1 MMQLQLKQLV
11 EKSLLIIILCGM
23 SACTSSQT
31 TSLDD
36 ELLSE
41 TEFSEESVPT
51 TEGDVALGEESFS
64 EESFGEEDFEEFEFS
79 DGSGAT
85 DEFGDGELDLDF
97 EDFESTDPAQA
108 QAKLEAQEE
117 QDLMDELELDKL
129 QAEDVVQ
136 TEEPPA
142 MPEEPQFDELDLSD
156 TLETPV
162 AEEPAFEDAFAEE
175 PVADFGEPLGP
186 PSSTEI
192 TDIRYLANQAGG
204 TVVIDASGPL
214 AYESRFNPQSG
225 QFVIEVNNA
234 VLPEKLKR
242 PYIMKDFSGSFGGI
256 NAYQAPGSGQV
267 RIVVQL
273 KPGFSEEPALQME
286 GTSLVVVPPTMSASS
301 IQASNGGGGF
311 TTEPAKVSGPL
322 GARNLEEF
330 LITNQK
336 FYGKPISIQFRDADV
351 RDVIGFISEHSGANI
366 VMSDDVGGK
375 ISLKLRQVPWDQAL
389 VSVMRARGLGYVRQG
404 NVIRVATIKELRD
417 ESRSAIE
424 LLQAQTENAPVK
436 AKVIPINYADV
447 ETLQNQVKEF
457 LSKDGRVVV
466 DARSNSI
473 LITDR
478 IDVLSKVEQIIGAL
492 DVQPNQ
498 VLIEG
503 KIVEAAENFSSTV
516 GIKWSATGSPLTLSQ
531 TGGPNGVPVELT
543 PRLIFGS
550 TGTTV
555 QPNRIGVNFGA
566 IDFLGNLDATLS
578 LAEKDQTAKVISSP
592 RVMVMN
598 REKAE
603 ISQVGEV
610 ISIVTIESGGAGNLS
625 TTENRVPVNLKL
637 EVTPQ
642 ITSDG
647 SVIMDMN
654 VIRQFAGA
662 IVSEQTQ
669 SRPINTRSAKTK
681 VLVKNG
687 ETAVIGGI
695 YQVDESMLEE
705 GVPLLKDIPILGW
718 LFKSRS
724 REKVKNELLIFLTPK
739 ILAASDQQRAASL

>member
-1 MMQLQLKQLV
+1 MMQLQFKSVIEKCLLV
-11 EKSLLIIILCGM
+11 FFVSGM
-23 SACTSSQT
+23 IACTSSQT

-41 TEFSEESVPT
+41 TDFSEESVPA
-51 TEGDVALGEESFS
+51 TEGDAALGEESFD
-64 EESFGEEDFEEFEFS
+64 EGDFEEFDFSGEGEAVASDEFS
-79 DGSGAT
+79 E
-85 DEFGDGELDLDF
+85 DELNLDF
-97 EDFESTDPAQA
+97 DDFESSDLSEE

-117 QDLMDELELDKL
+117 QDLVNELELDQL

-142 MPEEPQFDELDLSD
+142 FPEEPQFDELDLSD

-162 AEEPAFEDAFAEE
+162 AEEPAIEDSFVDE
-175 PVADFGEPLGP
+175 PVADFGEPMGP

-204 TVVIDASGPL
+204 TVVIDANGPL

-234 VLPEKLKR
+234 LLPEKLKR

-256 NAYQAPGSGQV
+256 NAYQSSGVGQV

-273 KPGFSEEPALQME
+273 KPGFNEEPALQLE
-286 GTSLVVVPPTMSASS
+286 GNSLVVVPPTLSASS
-301 IQASNGGGGF
+301 IQASSGGAAHS
-311 TTEPAKVSGPL
+311 PSPSKVSGPL

-330 LITNQK
+330 LISNQK
-336 FYGKPISIQFRDADV
+336 FYGKPISVQFKDADIK
-351 RDVIGFISEHSGANI
+351 DVINFISEHSGANI
-366 VMSDDVGGK
+366 VMSDRIDGR
-375 ISLKLRQVPWDQAL
+375 ISVKLRQVPWDQAL
-389 VSVMRARGLGYVRQG
+389 VSVMRARSLGYVRQG
-404 NVIRVATIKELRD
+404 NVIRVATVKELKE
-417 ESRSAIE
+417 ESASAIE
-424 LLQAQTENAPVK
+424 LLRAQNENAPVK
-436 AKVIPINYADV
+436 AKVIPVNYANV
-447 ETLQNQVKEF
+447 ETLQTQVKEF

-478 IDVLSKVEQIIGAL
+478 VDVLSKVEQIIGAL

-516 GIKWSATGSPLTLSQ
+516 GVKWSATGSPLTLSQ
-531 TGGPNGVPVELT
+531 AGGPNGVPVELT

-578 LAEKDQTAKVISSP
+578 LAEKDRTAKVISSP

-647 SVIMDMN
+647 SVIMDMS

-662 IVSEQTQ
+662 IESEQTK

-695 YQVDESMLEE
+695 YQVDEGMLEE
-705 GVPLLKDIPILGW
+705 GVPLLKDIPVLGW